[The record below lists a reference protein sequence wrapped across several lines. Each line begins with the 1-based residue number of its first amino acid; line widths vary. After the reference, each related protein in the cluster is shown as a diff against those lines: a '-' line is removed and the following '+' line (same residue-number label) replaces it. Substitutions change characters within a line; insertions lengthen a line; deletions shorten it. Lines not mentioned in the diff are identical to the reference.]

1 MLSLL
6 GKPTII
12 KDAKD
17 KDVDAVELYA
27 LKGNRDNVAAMS
39 GGVVTDASDSF
50 DQSGKPAVSMQMNG
64 QGAKAWEELT
74 GRAYTQKRV
83 ISLFLTLYILLQEC
97 QVALFWW

>member
-1 MLSLL
+1 M
-6 GKPTII
+6 
-12 KDAKD
+12 KD

-64 QGAKAWEELT
+64 QE
-74 GRAYTQKRV
+74 QKKRKN
-83 ISLFLTLYILLQEC
+83 
-97 QVALFWW
+97 